1 MRKKLEAVSKE
12 SSTGNLKELD
22 GKLDVNQVIVLRWG
36 HRPQRDARLTTH
48 VALAARALGATGII
62 LSDVRDAKIMESVEK
77 VTSQWGGRFLFEMGT
92 PWKRIVREWKA
103 KGGLIVH
110 LTAYGE
116 NVETSDV
123 MKKIK
128 DSKKDVLIIVGSQK
142 VPGEFFSKDVSDF
155 NVAIGNQP
163 HSECAS
169 LAVFL
174 DRFFEG
180 RELSISL
187 ENAKVKII
195 PQRRGKK
202 ITAEK

>member
-1 MRKKLEAVSKE
+1 VLRK

-22 GKLDVNQVIVLRWG
+22 GKLDVYQVIVLRWG

-62 LSDVRDAKIMESVEK
+62 LSDVRDAKIMESMER
-77 VTSQWGGRFLFEMGT
+77 VTRQWGGRFLFEMGT

-174 DRFFEG
+174 DRFFDG
-180 RELSISL
+180 KELSVSL

>member
-1 MRKKLEAVSKE
+1 VSKE
-12 SSTGNLKELD
+12 SSTGNSKELD

-77 VTSQWGGRFLFEMGT
+77 VTRQWGGRFLFEMGT
-92 PWKRIVREWKA
+92 PWKRVVREWKA

-116 NVETSDV
+116 NVESSDV

-180 RELSISL
+180 RELSVSL
-187 ENAKVKII
+187 ENAKVKIV
-195 PQRRGKK
+195 PQRRGKR